1 MGKRYAILGG
11 GGSFGI
17 HSALYLLDHADPEL
31 VIGIGRNLLRPEPFS
46 LNIEK
51 RPRYEYHAY
60 HVTYELDLLLEL
72 LDRKKPQ
79 VIVNFAAQGE
89 GAVSWKHSWRFF
101 ETNSMALARLSEE
114 LQSKKRAHSVSG
126 WYLISARKACL
137 LEHGL
142 QRNPRQVRHE

>member
-17 HSALYLLDHADPEL
+17 HTALYLLDHADPEL
-31 VIGIGRNLLRPEPFS
+31 VMGIGRNLLRPEPFS
-46 LNIEK
+46 LNVDK

-79 VIVNFAAQGE
+79 VIVNLPRKVKALCRGSIP
-89 GAVSWKHSWRFF
+89 GGSSKPIRWRSHDF
-101 ETNSMALARLSEE
+101 
-114 LQSKKRAHSVSG
+114 
-126 WYLISARKACL
+126 RK
-137 LEHGL
+137 
-142 QRNPRQVRHE
+142 N